1 MTQEELLKLGFIDLA
16 QYEAAKNALETNAPA
31 FGSKGFCAANW
42 NPLPQRGADY
52 SRPCYENAAAYPA
65 EIDLTAGMPPV
76 YNQGARGTCMANAVV
91 ALVEYFFENK
101 YKLSR
106 QFFYWA
112 MKHEDGSEER
122 LRKWLADPLADDEF
136 VSFFGYFLKKIKAK
150 LADAEKRQD
159 ANSYKYY
166 ASLLAK
172 SSDGNLTLSARGCT
186 EAKNEYRETFA
197 GAGFETAFKTLRK
210 FGICRDELMEYV
222 STPRGDSEAQSLVM
236 DRELEEE
243 IMRDK
248 LLDARTRIPDNL
260 QLVSGASVDTYKR
273 ILSGA
278 GGKRPMPLVIG
289 VQTFCSLNSE
299 YASNTGW
306 FSLPLYDDKNEGGH
320 AMLAVGYKDTP
331 IVPGGGYFIVRNSW
345 GSNWAWNYK
354 DNAHRGYARI
364 PYAYIEN
371 FAYPAAIT
379 IVAEAGGAGNSDG
392 GWPPKKDKLAKYIQ
406 TATKMMKNRKGLF
419 NIAKGASIIVDPV
432 TGKVDKDTPENRK
445 AFVMNGYSW
454 EPMENQGE

>member
-16 QYEAAKNALETNAPA
+16 QYEAARNALETNAPA
-31 FGSKGFCAANW
+31 YGYKGFCAANW
-42 NPLPQRGADY
+42 NPLPQKGADY
-52 SRPCYENAAAYPA
+52 SRPCYENTAAFPA
-65 EIDLTAGMPPV
+65 EIDLTAQMPPV

-112 MKHEDGSEER
+112 MKHEDGSEGC
-122 LRKWLADPLADDEF
+122 LRKWLADPLDDEDF
-136 VSFFGYFLKKIKAK
+136 VHFLGSFLKKIKANLVK
-150 LADAEKRQD
+150 S
-159 ANSYKYY
+159 ANEQNARACEYY
-166 ASLLAK
+166 ESLLAK
-172 SSDGNLTLSARGCT
+172 SNDGNYILSDRGYA
-186 EAKNEYRETFA
+186 EAKNEYRETFS
-197 GAGFETAFKTLRK
+197 GASFETAFKTLRK
-210 FGICRDELMEYV
+210 FGICREELMEYV
-222 STPRGDSEAQSLVM
+222 STPRDDSEAQSLVM

-260 QLVSGASVDTYKR
+260 QLVPGTSVDTYKR

-289 VQTFCSLNSE
+289 VQTFRSLNSE

-306 FSLPLYDDKNEGGH
+306 FSLPLYDDNEGGGH

-331 IVPGGGYFIVRNSW
+331 MVPGGGYFIVRNSW
-345 GSNWAWNYK
+345 GTDWAWDYK

-371 FAYPAAIT
+371 FAYTAAIT
-379 IVAEAGGAGNSDG
+379 IIADAGGTGNSNS
-392 GWPPKKDKLAKYIQ
+392 GWPPKKDKMAKYI
-406 TATKMMKNRKGLF
+406 A
-419 NIAKGASIIVDPV
+419 V
-432 TGKVDKDTPENRK
+432 
-445 AFVMNGYSW
+445 
-454 EPMENQGE
+454 